1 MNFGK
6 KLEKIRKGLGY
17 TVDFNNDEIEYFTLT
32 LDLFNT
38 TDKEKLKELNRNIRS
53 LKTIEQL
60 PTKYKAYIQNCNC
73 KDEDCNCINHRDEM
87 LELRWE
93 EDFASIEWECILES
107 KGENLI
113 RPSFRKLGT
122 YTSAVAT
129 KYFYKNLLYGDCF
142 VFERYTEDNT
152 EEYECFGEEIP
163 SIANKP
169 FIISRA
175 LLYFN
180 EYRDIY
186 TLFSTTK
193 NMLSENAIKEISK
206 EYDIDELLQNTLDL
220 KKSIA
225 EFYQPSKDEIEEM
238 EESIIDSHIRC
249 FKETVYGYD
258 QEDLKRLIVKLTSGN
273 ESKLKEL
280 FERERMK

>member
-1 MNFGK
+1 
-6 KLEKIRKGLGY
+6 
-17 TVDFNNDEIEYFTLT
+17 
-32 LDLFNT
+32 
-38 TDKEKLKELNRNIRS
+38 
-53 LKTIEQL
+53 
-60 PTKYKAYIQNCNC
+60 
-73 KDEDCNCINHRDEM
+73 M